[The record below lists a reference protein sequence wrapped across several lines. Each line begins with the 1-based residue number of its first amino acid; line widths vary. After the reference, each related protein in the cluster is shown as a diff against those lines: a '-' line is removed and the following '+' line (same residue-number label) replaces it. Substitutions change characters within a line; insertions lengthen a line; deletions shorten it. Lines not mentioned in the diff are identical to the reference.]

1 MLGEWNK
8 IEADFQ
14 QHYGIDLSD
23 PGVRHH
29 RSWRWFKVRLG
40 GLLSIESRLQSQ
52 FNPTPEQKKRQAK
65 E

>member
-8 IEADFQ
+8 IEADFH

-23 PGVRHH
+23 PTIRGH
-29 RSWRWFKVRLG
+29 RSWRWFKARLG
-40 GLLSIESRLQSQ
+40 GLLIIESRMQSQ
-52 FNPTPEQKKRQAK
+52 FNPTPEQKKHRSK